1 MSEIVPSVYVGT
13 FFFLPSAYNGQQ
25 IGHFGDVSCAG
36 CPAEPTFLR
45 ALTPQRHFP
54 PIRNDG
60 SSDRPKCGRGSV
72 RDTVTPPHPP
82 IEHFFFRGSAR
93 DSCVPRPSSLPPCAP
108 SVVTTALCAVVRKR
122 SFFSSRTFP
131 AKSLLTRPP
140 GHRPLPHPA
149 TQVGKALHRILCCPS
164 CVAIDWPLLPL
175 FLSAKMSSEKCYP
188 PSSVPVCLSPPP
200 DFAINEE
207 GAGMPKKNFFS
218 GDGDDI
224 VPMVTGDG

>member
-1 MSEIVPSVYVGT
+1 MFPWGSTKHVVWPCRVSVPHRAPPRTLAGKVNSFPLVLYTGYFQQLCTFVFFQKNVSEIVPSVYIGT

-82 IEHFFFRGSAR
+82 IEHFFFPGLSKGLLRAQAQQPSSMRPVRGDHCAVCCGEEALLLLQPHLSCQVPADPAARAPPPATPR
-93 DSCVPRPSSLPPCAP
+93 DSGGEGLAS
-108 SVVTTALCAVVRKR
+108 
-122 SFFSSRTFP
+122 
-131 AKSLLTRPP
+131 
-140 GHRPLPHPA
+140 
-149 TQVGKALHRILCCPS
+149 
-164 CVAIDWPLLPL
+164 DPLLPL
-175 FLSAKMSSEKCYP
+175 LRG
-188 PSSVPVCLSPPP
+188 
-200 DFAINEE
+200 N
-207 GAGMPKKNFFS
+207 
-218 GDGDDI
+218 
-224 VPMVTGDG
+224 